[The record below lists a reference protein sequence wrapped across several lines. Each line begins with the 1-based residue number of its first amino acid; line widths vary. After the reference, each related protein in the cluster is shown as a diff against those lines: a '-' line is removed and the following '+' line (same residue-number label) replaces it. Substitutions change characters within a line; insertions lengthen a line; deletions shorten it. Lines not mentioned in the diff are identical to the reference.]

1 LNVHLRFSLSIGLIL
16 ASAAAGYAARRR
28 RWVTESAA
36 KPIMTIVTVVAYP
49 VVGFMAIWGAPLQ
62 WSDAWLPLLGAVQAT
77 LMALLALAIGKHLFP
92 DRAERGIVGVSCGI
106 GNHGVTMA
114 GFAVYLLFGADGLG
128 INTVYALY
136 TFFALVLLSYTIAQ
150 HFAPGARQQSI
161 PVLMAR
167 NLLHWRATGL
177 YSCIVAI
184 IVTGL
189 GVPKPTQIHS
199 WHLLDVCIY
208 ILIAMAYFAIGLR
221 LRLTHILEFRRTIL
235 FVIGVRHVVGLAL
248 GFTLV
253 GLTCL
258 SPWPL
263 QGLSLK
269 VFLLQSSV
277 SMGVLGVAVG
287 NMFHIKPKEAAAIF
301 VVSSLAYLLIGI
313 PLLLVIFGE

>member
-1 LNVHLRFSLSIGLIL
+1 L
-16 ASAAAGYAARRR
+16 
-28 RWVTESAA
+28 A

-62 WSDAWLPLLGAVQAT
+62 WSDAWLPLLGGLQAT
-77 LMALLALAIGKHLFP
+77 TMALLALAIGKHLIP
-92 DRAERGIVGVSCGI
+92 DRAERGIAGIGCGV

-136 TFFALVLLSYTIAQ
+136 TFFAVVLLSYTIAQ
-150 HFAPGARQQSI
+150 RFAEGAEHQSI

-177 YSCIVAI
+177 YSCVTAI
-184 IVTGL
+184 ILTGL
-189 GVPKPTQIHS
+189 KVPAPPQIHS
-199 WHLLDVCIY
+199 WHLLDTCIY
-208 ILIAMAYFAIGLR
+208 LLIAMAYFAIGLR
-221 LRLTHILEFRRTIL
+221 LRLTHVLEFKRTIL
-235 FVIGVRHVVGLAL
+235 FVIGVRHIIGLAL

-253 GLTCL
+253 GLTRL
-258 SPWPL
+258 TPWPL

-277 SMGVLGVAVG
+277 SMGVLGVAVA

-313 PLLLVIFGE
+313 PLLLVIFGG